1 MKYNELA
8 VSVQLFNGKEQD
20 NAKKLSLINSLEL
33 AVNLLMKGRNDRFEQ
48 GLNACPTRGNG
59 TKVKALIEHVQ
70 GVAASHRATQKE
82 NKLLDSNGNVAVAPY
97 IDYAGLVTECFALT
111 VEQIEKKV
119 ISSEKRK
126 ADKEKKDAEVS
137 ELIEK
142 ATQADKLAE
151 KLQSLESEK
160 DTIQALQAENASLQ
174 AQNAFLQDLIEQVKA
189 AKSLKEV
196 KALIAE

>member
-48 GLNACPTRGNG
+48 GLNACSTRGNG

-97 IDYAGLVTECFALT
+97 IDYVGLVTACFALT
-111 VEQIEKKV
+111 VEQAEKKLQA
-119 ISSEKRK
+119 SLKREEAKKIKEETTTKFKEK
-126 ADKEKKDAEVS
+126 ADKVERLELENVVLEQEV
-137 ELIEK
+137 
-142 ATQADKLAE
+142 
-151 KLQSLESEK
+151 QSLIAAKEENESLK
-160 DTIQALQAENASLQ
+160 
-174 AQNAFLQDLIEQVKA
+174 AQNAFLLDLLEQAKQ
-189 AKSLKEV
+189 AKSLKEI
-196 KALIAE
+196 KALLAD